1 MPALSWNV
9 VWMFAASVVAQL
21 VAISLLPQTRGFTHL
36 VPTIACSAAFLVGIG
51 MIAKMIHRG
60 LPVGILMPLLAAIV
74 PLGGIVIGVLL
85 FGESATFA
93 KMALL
98 VFACVLVG
106 AAAAVS

>member
-9 VWMFAASVVAQL
+9 VWMFTTSVAAQL
-21 VAISLLPQTRGFTHL
+21 VAISLLPQTRGFTNL
-36 VPTIACSAAFLVGIG
+36 LPTIACGAAFLVGIG
-51 MIAKMIHRG
+51 MVAKMVHSG

-85 FGESATFA
+85 FGEPTTVARMS
-93 KMALL
+93 LL

-106 AAAAVS
+106 AAAAV